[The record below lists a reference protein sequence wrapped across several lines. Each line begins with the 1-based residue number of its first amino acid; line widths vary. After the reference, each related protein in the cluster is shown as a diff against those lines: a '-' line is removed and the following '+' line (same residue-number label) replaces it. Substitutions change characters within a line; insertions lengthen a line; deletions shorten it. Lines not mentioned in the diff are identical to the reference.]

1 MRRLSGA
8 IASTI
13 GLAVAASVSAA
24 PIAAPVVEI
33 RDAVAQV
40 VVSPEARS
48 DIVVEITRTNP
59 HLPLHIWSFAGHT
72 YIDGGLSQRLRG
84 CGQRA
89 GQPHADVLGAG
100 DVGPDAMPTIVIH
113 TPMQARVTASGA
125 VWGKVGRTQTLDFS
139 NSGCGDWELANV
151 RGKLKV
157 KEAGSGITHT
167 GQAAAADLST
177 AGSGS
182 IVTRELAGSLTAMNV
197 GSGDIDVAAVNGV
210 FLARIAGS
218 GRVRVAAGH
227 ASAMQATIAGSGGV
241 ALTGVAD
248 SLKASVM
255 GSGDVRVTK
264 VTGVVTK
271 AIIGSG
277 EVRIGS

>member
-1 MRRLSGA
+1 MRWLSGA
-8 IASTI
+8 MAATI
-13 GLAVAASVSAA
+13 GLAVAAPASAA

-40 VVSPEARS
+40 VVSPEPRG
-48 DIVVEITRTNP
+48 DIIVQITRANP
-59 HLPLHIWSFAGHT
+59 RLPLHVWSFAGHT
-72 YIDGGLSQRLRG
+72 YIDGGLSQRLRT
-84 CGQRA
+84 CGLLA
-89 GQPHADVLGAG
+89 GQPHADVLGVG
-100 DVGPDAMPTIVIH
+100 GVGPDSMPTIVIH
-113 TPMQARVTASGA
+113 TPMEARITASGA
-125 VWGKVGRTQTLDFS
+125 VWGKVGRSQTLDFS

-157 KEAGSGITHT
+157 KEAGSGVTHA
-167 GQAAAADLST
+167 GQAAVEDLST

-182 IVTRELAGSLTAMNV
+182 IVTREVAGSLTAMNV
-197 GSGDIDVAAVNGV
+197 GSGDIDVAAVNGA
-210 FLARIAGS
+210 FLARVAGS

-227 ASAMQATIAGSGGV
+227 ATTMQATIAGSGGV
-241 ALTGVAD
+241 ALAGVAD

-255 GSGDVRVTK
+255 GSGDVHVTK
-264 VTGVVTK
+264 VTGRVTK